1 MSGIDLHII
10 QQRAGS
16 LRVSRTNAD
25 GFPLKEEGGVSHT
38 DDDYEDGEL
47 DDEDEDDHID
57 KISQFNF
64 NLLSLFGLLLVLT
77 HVWWIVDIILWC
89 FGFYTT
95 GLNGSYFGNPVKQC
109 HLKSW

>member
-1 MSGIDLHII
+1 M
-10 QQRAGS
+10 
-16 LRVSRTNAD
+16 SRTNAD